1 MDPDLE
7 HDDLLAGEE
16 PEPSAPDP
24 AAALAAV
31 AECLRH
37 LAYGYGLDPR
47 EREACLRLLQ
57 RPLPRAGPADID
69 AARKILEQAG
79 QRRMGVRAR
88 DRASKLFVRLA
99 ELAAAAERAA

>member
-7 HDDLLAGEE
+7 HDDLLPAD
-16 PEPSAPDP
+16 SNAAAPDP
-24 AAALAAV
+24 AGALAAV
-31 AECLRH
+31 ATCLRH
-37 LAYGYGLDPR
+37 LACGYGLDPR

-57 RPLPRAGPADID
+57 GPLPSADLADLD
-69 AARKILEQAG
+69 AARKILTQAS

-99 ELAAAAERAA
+99 WLAGAAERVA

>member
-7 HDDLLAGEE
+7 HDDLLPAD
-16 PEPSAPDP
+16 SNADAPDP
-24 AAALAAV
+24 AGALAAV
-31 AECLRH
+31 ATCLRH

-57 RPLPRAGPADID
+57 RPLPDAGPADID
-69 AARKILEQAG
+69 AVRKILEQAG

-99 ELAAAAERAA
+99 ELAGAAERAA

>member
-7 HDDLLAGEE
+7 HDDLLPAD
-16 PEPSAPDP
+16 SNADAPDP
-24 AAALAAV
+24 AGALAAV
-31 AECLRH
+31 ATCLRH

-99 ELAAAAERAA
+99 ELAGAAERAA